1 MSEVDKLYLVVG
13 AVVLSLSMS
22 ARTIKERL
30 WISEPLAAMAI
41 GAALGPIGFGLVT
54 LPGSH
59 DSGLSA
65 IARLTVAMSVAGVA
79 LRLPPTYVRRRWRT
93 VLVML
98 AVVMPLMWAIASGAA
113 WAFLGFSALPA
124 LWLGAAVTPT
134 DPVLS
139 DTVVTGDLAEREID
153 SEVRHLIS
161 FESGANDGLAFLLIM
176 VPLSLA
182 DRSFAA
188 AGEHWLFS
196 ALLGDVIAAIA
207 VGATVGF
214 LTGKAMRAVLDRELT
229 TPTAVLAA
237 NASLVLLL
245 LGASRLIGTDGLI
258 AVFSGALALNWL
270 IREEEGPRHRE
281 VQEVITRFFDAPVFI
296 LFGIALPLSAWRTLG
311 WPLYGFAVAVLL
323 LRRLP
328 AIFVA
333 RPLLP
338 PIRSLRR
345 VLFVGWFGP
354 VGAAALVYAT
364 AARRLEGGDSIWTA
378 ASLVV
383 CLSVLVHGVTA
394 TPFTYWFARAGRT
407 SIEGA
412 ST

>member
-1 MSEVDKLYLVVG
+1 MSEVDKLYLVIG
-13 AVVLSLSMS
+13 AVVLTLSMG

-30 WISEPLAAMAI
+30 WISEPLAAMII
-41 GAALGPIGFGLVT
+41 GAALGPLGLGLVT
-54 LPGSH
+54 LPGSRG
-59 DSGLSA
+59 SGLSE
-65 IARLTVAMSVAGVA
+65 IARLTVALSVAGVA
-79 LRLPPTYVRRRWRT
+79 LRLPATYVRRRWRT

-98 AVVMPLMWAIASGAA
+98 VVVMPLMWVVASGAA
-113 WAFLGFSALPA
+113 WALLGMPLLAA

-134 DPVLS
+134 DPVLA
-139 DTVVTGDLAEREID
+139 DTIVTGDLAEREID
-153 SEVRHLIS
+153 AEVRHLIS

-182 DRSFAA
+182 SRPWPAA
-188 AGEHWLFS
+188 AEHWVLS

-207 VGATVGF
+207 LGASVGF

-229 TPTAVLAA
+229 TPTALLAT

-245 LGASRLIGTDGLI
+245 LGSSRLIGTDGLI

-281 VQEVITRFFDAPVFI
+281 VQEVITRFFDAPVFV
-296 LFGIALPLSAWRTLG
+296 LFGIALPLARWRALG
-311 WPLYGFAVAVLL
+311 WPLVGFAAAVIL

-328 AIFVA
+328 AIVVA

-364 AARRLEGGDSIWTA
+364 AARRLEGGEPIWTA

-383 CLSVLVHGVTA
+383 FLSVIVHGVTA
-394 TPFTYWFARAGRT
+394 TPFTYWYARAGRT
-407 SIEGA
+407 PIKGA
-412 ST
+412 SR